1 MNARLGVPDHGQI
14 FTMSG
19 YLCDRSQRALQ
30 RRSQKTNSANFA
42 FWGFCEVRLI
52 KVLGSSAQ
60 PRSNTYQRLWP
71 DLAINS
77 ATHGWNLRGR

>member
-42 FWGFCEVRLI
+42 FWGFCEVHI
-52 KVLGSSAQ
+52 QHYA
-60 PRSNTYQRLWP
+60 
-71 DLAINS
+71 
-77 ATHGWNLRGR
+77 

>member
-42 FWGFCEVRLI
+42 FWAFSEVHI
-52 KVLGSSAQ
+52 QHYA
-60 PRSNTYQRLWP
+60 
-71 DLAINS
+71 
-77 ATHGWNLRGR
+77 